1 MATLP
6 ELRKSAARRLTSPF
20 MTMLSKSPVTP
31 DALTWIG
38 LAINIIAA
46 WVIATGR
53 LIIGG
58 ILVLGVAGLFDIL
71 DGALARFTKKTT
83 IFGGLLD
90 STFDRLSE
98 AAIFIGLL
106 ILYAPTGDALMVAMI
121 FLAMVGSFVTSYI
134 RARAEGLG
142 LACSIGLFTRAERVI
157 ILCLGLFFDQ
167 ILIALAILV
176 VLSFVT
182 VGQRLFHVWSQT
194 RTKKQ

>member
-1 MATLP
+1 
-6 ELRKSAARRLTSPF
+6 
-20 MTMLSKSPVTP
+20 
-31 DALTWIG
+31 

-58 ILVLGVAGLFDIL
+58 ILVLVAGLFDIL
-71 DGALARFTKKTT
+71 DGALARFTNKTT
-83 IFGGLLD
+83 VFGGLLD

-98 AAIFIGLL
+98 AALFIGIL
-106 ILYAPTGDALMVAMI
+106 ILYAPDGNTLMVTVI

-142 LACSIGLFTRAERVI
+142 LACSVGLFTRAERVI
-157 ILCLGLFFDQ
+157 ILCLGLLFDQ
-167 ILIALAILV
+167 VLIALAILA
-176 VLSFVT
+176 VLSFIT

-194 RTKKQ
+194 RNKEK

>member
-1 MATLP
+1 MTTLP
-6 ELRKSAARRLTSPF
+6 ELRKSTARRLTAPF
-20 MTMLSKSPVTP
+20 MTMLSKSRITP
-31 DALTWIG
+31 DTLTWIG

-46 WVIATGR
+46 WVIATGH

-58 ILVLGVAGLFDIL
+58 ILVLVAGLFDIL
-71 DGALARFTKKTT
+71 DGALARFTNKTT
-83 IFGGLLD
+83 VFGGLLD

-98 AAIFIGLL
+98 AALFIGLL
-106 ILYAPTGDALMVAMI
+106 ILYAPNGDTLMVTVV

-142 LACSIGLFTRAERVI
+142 LACNVGLFTRAERVI
-157 ILCLGLFFDQ
+157 ILCLGLLFDQ

-194 RTKKQ
+194 RNKEK

>member
-1 MATLP
+1 MTTLP
-6 ELRKSAARRLTSPF
+6 ELRKSVARRLTDPF
-20 MTMLSKSPVTP
+20 MTMLSKSQITP
-31 DALTWIG
+31 DTLTWIG

-58 ILVLGVAGLFDIL
+58 ILVLVAGLFDIL
-71 DGALARFTKKTT
+71 DGALARFTNKTT
-83 IFGGLLD
+83 VFGGLLD

-98 AAIFIGLL
+98 AALFIGIL
-106 ILYAPTGDALMVAMI
+106 ILYAPDGNTLMVTVI

-142 LACSIGLFTRAERVI
+142 LACSVGLFTRAERVI
-157 ILCLGLFFDQ
+157 ILCLGLLFDQ
-167 ILIALAILV
+167 VLIALAILA
-176 VLSFVT
+176 VLSFIT

-194 RTKKQ
+194 RNKEK